1 MECARKSKNDTCA
14 HSGEGVM
21 SDQRRPRGFARFRER
36 EVTRITKAVRVA
48 GGGKVTLDPE
58 SGRYTI
64 VVASEGEGMPP
75 DNNTD
80 NPWDE
85 VLTDAADEKRSA

>member
-1 MECARKSKNDTCA
+1 
-14 HSGEGVM
+14 M
-21 SDQRRPRGFARFRER
+21 SDQRKPRGFARFRER

-58 SGRYTI
+58 SGRCTI
-64 VVASEGEGMPP
+64 VVASEGMPP

-85 VLTDAADEKRSA
+85 VYAADQKRPS